1 MDFPRIYRKRF
12 IPLELISLD
21 KDFILHYDDKI
32 MVSRWNTIHPKHDL
46 SHGSS
51 LFMFDKGYKIS
62 KFYDHN
68 NSLLYYYCDIV
79 TFEKNLENN
88 SLVIC
93 DLLADII
100 IQNDGSYEILDLDEL
115 GDALM
120 QGLIDNATVSDALHK
135 LNNLIQDIKSGAIH
149 EYLNILDLYE
159 NTSPQ

>member
-21 KDFILHYDDKI
+21 KDTILHLDDKI
-32 MVSRWNTIHPKHDL
+32 MVSQWNTIHPKHDL

-62 KFYDHN
+62 KFYSHN

-79 TFEKNLENN
+79 TFEKDTANN
-88 SLVIC
+88 SLIIC

-100 IQNDGSYEILDLDEL
+100 IKNDGSYEILDLDEL

-120 QGLIDNATVSDALHK
+120 QGLIDDSTVSDALHK

-149 EYLNILDLYE
+149 EYLDILELYE
-159 NTSPQ
+159 NISPQ